1 MSGEAE
7 DPEEVLGRIK
17 AYIWALSEKGI
28 DAADVERSRRV
39 LYAEFVKDFDST
51 EEIAYNMIDFIFD
64 DADLLSFGDKLM
76 KVSLDDVNE
85 LLGTAFLDEYVS
97 LSVIRPKRKENQ

>member
-7 DPEEVLGRIK
+7 DPEAVLGRIK
-17 AYIWALSEKGI
+17 EYIRALSEKGV
-28 DAADVERSRRV
+28 DEADFERSRRV

-51 EEIAYNMIDFIFD
+51 EEVAYNMIDFIFD

-76 KVSLDDVNE
+76 KVSLDDINE
-85 LLGTAFLDEYVS
+85 LLETAFLDEYVS
-97 LSVIRPKRKENQ
+97 LSVIRPKRKENL